1 MDKGPKKRIPKPDGW
16 KPEPTYP
23 KDHRWHGHPRC
34 MAWNSTHGRQ
44 CGKIAYKVIGGG
56 HPQAPETHCTVCDRD
71 GGKSLR
77 GEAHPGFENKGYS
90 RFVPKALEAQV
101 EEFLRQEDPL
111 SLLQSISTWEG
122 RADQLLRMLE
132 EAGDPSLLF
141 EDIKKA
147 WGRLWVA
154 MDAERFDTAMRERN
168 SIEAMLGQGSS
179 TARTWAGVQAAD
191 DMKRKLIDSE
201 DKRRERQRGFVTAEQ
216 LRFRDIAIRQAVIE
230 SMDLIE
236 DKELQTEVRRF
247 IAKRFIQVL
256 GIQALPGHITGN

>member
-1 MDKGPKKRIPKPDGW
+1 MDKGQVRIPKPDGW

-23 KDHRWHGHPRC
+23 EEHRWHGHPRC
-34 MAWNSTHGRQ
+34 MAWNSKHGRQ
-44 CGKIAYKVIGGG
+44 CGKIAYKVMAGG
-56 HPQAPETHCTVCDRD
+56 HPQAPETHSTMCERD

-77 GEAHPGFENKGYS
+77 GEAHPNYQGKGYS
-90 RFVPKALEAQV
+90 RFVPTELGPQV

-122 RADQLLRMLE
+122 RADQLLRTLE
-132 EAGDPSLLF
+132 EAGDPGQLF
-141 EDIKKA
+141 KDIRKV
-147 WGRLWVA
+147 WGQLWAA
-154 MDAERFDTAMRERN
+154 MDADRFDTAMRYRN
-168 SIEAMLGQGSS
+168 SIEAMLDQGSAVS
-179 TARTWAGVQAAD
+179 KTWDGVQAAD

-201 DKRRERQRGFVTAEQ
+201 DKRRERQRGYVTAEQ

-256 GIQALPGHITGN
+256 GIQALPGHSAGN